1 MPFAMS
7 AELRAELETTYPHRV
22 NFDRTERMLYA
33 HDVGSL
39 PRLVKP
45 VIGDTTPSAIV
56 QPSSEE
62 EVLTLVGW
70 ANRHRIPL
78 TPRGK
83 ATSGYGG
90 VLPLHQAV
98 VVDLFRMKDVLEID
112 AERQTVRVQ
121 PGISWEQLDRR
132 LEPKGFTLR
141 LYPSSYPAST
151 VGGWLAQGGTGFGS
165 YEFGYFQESVVS
177 ARVVLPN
184 GNVRV
189 FTGEALNLV
198 AEAEGITGIITEV
211 TLRIQ
216 PLAKLTLF
224 GVVADT
230 AHALQSLLEAIHGAR
245 LPIWSISFIEPTMAE
260 LRNRAPLAEHFGQP
274 AEPRI
279 VLPDGYTMVVVCR
292 EPDAA
297 AVAARLPALMSAC
310 GARALDAETTNHEWA
325 NRFKIMKIKRLGP
338 SLVPAEVIVPL
349 RTLDSFMTRLK
360 NTLHQPV
367 AMEGVLVGTGRG
379 GEPEVV
385 LLGFVPA
392 DERRFSYNIAFG
404 MSLVVMQIAE
414 SAGGRA
420 YATGLYFSGK
430 AKSVLGAPRTA
441 ALRAYKRE
449 VDPRGLL
456 NPHKVVAGSPI
467 AGLIGLAAR
476 FVPVIRWM
484 TNRLETRLG
493 ERFDPPKGQAGLGI
507 DISDKSGA
515 IRDIPADVAWY
526 AYACSQCGD
535 CVNECDQFYGR
546 GWESQAPRGKWYWLR
561 EYLEGRA
568 QWNQAMV
575 DTILGC
581 TTCELCNRR
590 CSADLPI
597 EPSWMKLRG
606 TLITEAGNMTFPPFE
621 MMGAALDAE
630 GDIWAGYRKD
640 RADWFPAD
648 MLARHGPGHKSK
660 NVYFAGCTA
669 SYCEHDIAIG
679 SVRLLDAAGVDF
691 SYLGNAESCC
701 GTPVLVAGKWDLF
714 AKVMK
719 DNIKAMEDAGAD
731 TVITS
736 CPACDL
742 MWRKYYPQ
750 WAAKLGIDYRIKTR
764 HYSEI
769 AAEKL
774 ASGELTF
781 EPNGNGDAKAT
792 VVTWHDSCHIGRA
805 SGIYEPPR
813 DLIRA
818 IPGTELREMGRNR
831 EAAHCCGSVL
841 TLLSAPKVAEDLGRI
856 RLEEAMEAGAERLL
870 SLCPCCEFQFRVARD
885 KAELPIEVQDLAH
898 YAAEKLGY
906 PLPDPHPEVTKQ
918 WAVFEA
924 MIALLTPQGFAD
936 LMQSMFPEML
946 DAMPLGMGVMMRG
959 LGRVPGALE
968 LMKPSFPVLFPR
980 LMPHMLPKMLP
991 VILERVQA
999 RVRMPDYMAEQ
1010 MPSMMPRV
1018 MNNLMP
1024 HMIGDVVPLVSQ
1036 PLIDYLH
1043 ARPVHGA

>member
-7 AELRAELETTYPHRV
+7 AALRAELQQAYPHRV
-22 NFDRTERMLYA
+22 NFDRTERMLYG

-39 PRLVKP
+39 PKLVKP
-45 VIGDTTPSAIV
+45 IIGDTTPSAIV

-62 EVLTLVGW
+62 EVVTLVRW
-70 ANRHRIPL
+70 ANRHRVPL

-112 AERQTVRVQ
+112 AEQQTVRVQ
-121 PGISWEQLDRR
+121 PGISWEQLDRQ
-132 LEPKGFTLR
+132 LKPHGLTLR

-165 YEFGYFQESVVS
+165 YEFGYFPSNVVS

-184 GNVRV
+184 GELRE
-189 FTGEALNLV
+189 FSGDALDMI
-198 AEAEGITGIITEV
+198 ADAEGITGIITEIR
-211 TLRIQ
+211 LRVQ
-216 PLAKLTLF
+216 PLTELHLF
-224 GVVADT
+224 GAVTDSAQ
-230 AHALQSLLEAIHGAR
+230 ALQALLEAVHGAQ
-245 LPIWSISFIEPTMAE
+245 LPIWSISFIEPTMAD
-260 LRNRAPLAEHFGQP
+260 LRNRAPLSEHFGVP
-274 AEPRI
+274 DETRVTLPRGYAM
-279 VLPDGYTMVVVCR
+279 VLACR
-292 EPDAA
+292 EADAA
-297 AVAARLPALMSAC
+297 AVAGRLPGLMSAC
-310 GARALDAETTNHEWA
+310 GARALDAEITNQEWDS
-325 NRFKIMKIKRLGP
+325 RFKIMKIKRLGP

-349 RTLDSFMTRLK
+349 RALDAFMTKLK
-360 NTLHQPV
+360 KTVHQPV
-367 AMEGVLVGTGRG
+367 AMEGVLVGKGRD

-385 LLGFVPA
+385 LLGFIPA
-392 DERRFSYNIAFG
+392 DERRFTYNLAFG
-404 MSLVVMQIAE
+404 MSLVVMQTAE
-414 SAGGRA
+414 SVGGRA

-441 ALRAYKRE
+441 ALRAFKRE
-449 VDPRGLL
+449 VDPHGLL
-456 NPHKVVAGSPI
+456 NAHKVVDGSPV
-467 AGLIGLAAR
+467 AALIGLAAR

-484 TNRLETRLG
+484 TNRLDTRLG
-493 ERFDPPKGQAGLGI
+493 ERFDRPQGYTGLGI
-507 DISDKSGA
+507 DIADQTGA
-515 IRDIPADVAWY
+515 KREIPADVAWY

-546 GWESQAPRGKWYWLR
+546 GWESQSPRGKWYWLR
-561 EYLEGRA
+561 EYMEGRA
-568 QWNQAMV
+568 QWNQDMV
-575 DTILGC
+575 DTIIAC

-606 TLITEAGNMTFPPFE
+606 ILINEDKKMTFPAFE

-640 RADWFPAD
+640 RANWFPAD
-648 MLARHGPGHKSK
+648 MLAKHGPDHKSK

-669 SYCEHDIAIG
+669 SYCEHDIGIG

-691 SYLGNAESCC
+691 SYLGDQESCC

-714 AKVMK
+714 AKIMQ
-719 DNIKAMEDAGAD
+719 DNIKAIEDAGGD

-742 MWRKYYPQ
+742 MWREYYPK
-750 WAAKLGIDYRIKTR
+750 WAAKLGIDYHIKTK

-774 ASGELTF
+774 ASGDLTF
-781 EPNGNGDAKAT
+781 EPDGAGAGKPT

-813 DLIRA
+813 DLIKA
-818 IPGTELREMGRNR
+818 IPGTELREMSHNR
-831 EAAHCCGSVL
+831 EEAHCCGSVL
-841 TLLSAPKVAEDLGRI
+841 TLLKAPDIAADLGRM

-885 KAELPIEVQDLAH
+885 KAKLPIEVQDLAH

-906 PLPDPHPEVTKQ
+906 PLPDPHPEVQKQ

-936 LMQSMFPEML
+936 LMESMFPEML
-946 DAMPLGMGVMMRG
+946 DAMPLGMGAMMRG
-959 LGRVPGALE
+959 LGRIPGALE
-968 LMKPSFPVLFPR
+968 LTKPSFPILLPR
-980 LMPHMLPKMLP
+980 LLPGMLPKMLP
-991 VILERVQA
+991 TILQRVQA
-999 RVRMPDYMAEQ
+999 RVPMPEYMAEQ
-1010 MPSMMPRV
+1010 MPSMMPKI

-1024 HMIGDVVPLVSQ
+1024 HMIGDVVPLITE
-1036 PLIDYLH
+1036 PLIAYLH
-1043 ARPVHGA
+1043 HPGGPS